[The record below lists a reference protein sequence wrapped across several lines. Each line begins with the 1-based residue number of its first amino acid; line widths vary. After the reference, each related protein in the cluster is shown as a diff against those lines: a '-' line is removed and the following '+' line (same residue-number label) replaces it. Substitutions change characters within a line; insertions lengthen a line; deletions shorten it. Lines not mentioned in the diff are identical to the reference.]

1 MYTER
6 PWGAWGRG
14 LHPWPGRRRQDYSQ
28 RRWRKVGRWSRGGKG
43 WRESSF
49 RAAGFGAMAAGRSL
63 ILPSLLPLHPQRSC
77 LCFCFSQLLPEA
89 MTLTFGGSSTGII
102 VAIRGCCSLAPPCP
116 AREMPPPRESPTR
129 SPRGRAPPAPCQD
142 WLVRCVSVDLGA
154 PQHPCRRLRRVS
166 AFPAP
171 RRRGSPRT
179 ERFWLGVE
187 PRKGLHERLQS

>member
-1 MYTER
+1 MTGVQTCAL
-6 PWGAWGRG
+6 PILKN
-14 LHPWPGRRRQDYSQ
+14 LHTVLHSGCINLHSHQECRFP
-28 RRWRKVGRWSRGGKG
+28 
-43 WRESSF
+43 
-49 RAAGFGAMAAGRSL
+49 
-63 ILPSLLPLHPQRSC
+63 LLPLHPQRSC

-187 PRKGLHERLQS
+187 PRKGLHERLQIGRAHV